1 MVYYLDKEKKD
12 FESIREFLFPS
23 KNTYIF
29 SENNCPNY
37 DSKVSSSGK
46 LNLQKL
52 VPTREMN

>member
-29 SENNCPNY
+29 SENDCPNY
-37 DSKVSSSGK
+37 DVK
-46 LNLQKL
+46 
-52 VPTREMN
+52 